1 MSISKVFFQFFFSV
15 FYFSFVSFFAFCS
28 YSAYNEHDGMTE
40 TTRLNWIRWEWNIV
54 SMPMDL
60 AYFPWS
66 LSFYGFTLTSS
77 ECVYFDTF
85 FCLHLWVGESIF
97 CAPAIPLR
105 LFCMLIFCASCI
117 NRNGNFFSLSL
128 LPILQCLAFVPCP
141 ATDKCVV
148 FILFTMN

>member
-15 FYFSFVSFFAFCS
+15 FYFSFVSFFAFCP

-77 ECVYFDTF
+77 DWVCVLWYFFLSAFVSGGVDF
-85 FCLHLWVGESIF
+85 LC
-97 CAPAIPLR
+97 
-105 LFCMLIFCASCI
+105 SCYSLAFVLYVDI
-117 NRNGNFFSLSL
+117 LCELYQPERQFFFSLSSPYFAVL
-128 LPILQCLAFVPCP
+128 SFCSVSC
-141 ATDKCVV
+141 
-148 FILFTMN
+148 NR